1 MVMQMSQISKK
12 ISQIIFV
19 LTIVGLGVIV
29 LSCASD
35 NYQPAQLANAD
46 IQALED
52 LWMTSSSYIGRYK
65 IVQEFERRKSVD
77 GLLYCLNWVTYAPKR
92 KSAPGQYIPT
102 PWSSSNLQY
111 QPGQGWRQARLKTKL
126 NFSRKDAIQVVHA
139 LGRIK
144 NPKAI
149 PAFRQSVLIF
159 QDTEFKMAVLNALQK
174 FDSPEATSAIM
185 ESLEDPDPEIRF
197 QALDMVN
204 HIKSSKT
211 MEAVLPVLLDDDAN
225 IRWKAVHTLGKI
237 GDPRAAGRIGF
248 LLADP
253 DDAVR
258 GIAENVL
265 KKLGTSE
272 AKIADWKQKA
282 GQLSIDEVYRTKL
295 AYQKAEIEKEELVKK
310 LKSEKD
316 LKKQLEE
323 SLKNQETAFGKQK
336 NIVESLYEKERQLK
350 SKQVQLDITRQQSE
364 EYQNELQRLNLKVQS
379 LNAELKQAKT
389 LAATENV
396 KEELDKTLEAKS
408 KLEQE
413 TKNSRDKESMLRE
426 EIEGLNALAQKT
438 RLEAEA
444 AKKEVIALRNREKQL
459 TTQVDEL
466 KQRLDRSMAPVLVVS
481 KPEDGTKIESPNI
494 LLHFIA
500 VDDKGISKI
509 NVSLNDKPVKID
521 HTRGIKI
528 AKADRN
534 EIAKKIDITQKLNLE
549 YGQNILVISVTDT
562 DGISKEESIK
572 IIRVKERGD
581 IWAIVIGINQYLNT
595 RNLKYA
601 VNDARAFKDYLKDY
615 VGIPDER
622 IFYLADQDATK
633 SRIESLLG
641 TTIKRK
647 ASRDDTVIIFYA
659 GHGAVEPDPSNPDG
673 DGFEKYLLPHDAKLK
688 DLYST
693 AISMNDI
700 KTIFMRIRADRLIFI
715 ADTCYSGASGGRTMM
730 ATKTR
735 ANLSDKFYER
745 ISKGKGRVIIS
756 SCSANEISKEDDNLK
771 HGIFSY
777 YMLEGLKGRADQDG
791 DGIITVSELFSY
803 ISRKVPQASGQDQH
817 PVKKGETEGELVIGR
832 VK

>member
-1 MVMQMSQISKK
+1 MSQISKK
-12 ISQIIFV
+12 ISKTIWV
-19 LTIVGLGVIV
+19 LAVVVLGFIV

-52 LWMTSSSYIGRYK
+52 LWMTSSSYGGRYK

-77 GLLYCLNWVTYAPKR
+77 GLMYCLYWVSYAPKS

-111 QPGQGWRQARLKTKL
+111 QPGQGWRQARPKTKL
-126 NFSRKDAIQVVHA
+126 NFSRKDAVQVVHA
-139 LGRIK
+139 LGRVK

-149 PAFRQSVLIF
+149 PALRQSVLIF

-185 ESLEDPDPEIRF
+185 ESLKDPDPKIRF
-197 QALDMVN
+197 QALDMVS

-211 MEAVLPVLLDDDAN
+211 MQAVLPLILDDDAG
-225 IRWKAVHTLGKI
+225 IRWKAVHTLGQI
-237 GDPRAAGRIGF
+237 DDPRAAGRIGF
-248 LLADP
+248 LLGDP
-253 DDAVR
+253 DNDVR
-258 GIAENVL
+258 SISKNVL
-265 KKLGTSE
+265 KELGVSE
-272 AKIADWKQKA
+272 EKIADWEKKA
-282 GQLSIDEVYRTKL
+282 EQLSIDEVYRTKQ
-295 AYQKAEIEKEELVKK
+295 AYEKAEIEKKELAKQ

-316 LKKQLEE
+316 LKKQLEWA
-323 SLKNQETAFGKQK
+323 LHTKETASGKQK
-336 NIVESLYEKERQLK
+336 ILIESLYEKERQLK

-379 LNAELKQAKT
+379 LNTELDQANT
-389 LAATENV
+389 QAATENV
-396 KEELDKTLEAKS
+396 QEELDKTLEAKS

-413 TKNSRDKESMLRE
+413 TKTSQEKESSLRE
-426 EIEGLNALAQKT
+426 EITGLNALAKKT

-444 AKKEVIALRNREKQL
+444 AKKEVVTLRNREKQL
-459 TTQVDEL
+459 ITQVDEL

-481 KPEDGTKIESPNI
+481 KPVNGAKIESPNT

-500 VDDKGISKI
+500 VDDKGIRQI
-509 NVSLNDKPVKID
+509 NVSLNGNPVKLD
-521 HTRGIKI
+521 HKRGIKI
-528 AKADRN
+528 AAGGD
-534 EIAKKIDITQKLNLE
+534 ESYSKKIDIVEKLQLQI
-549 YGQNILVISVTDT
+549 GQNIIKISVTDT
-562 DGISKEESIK
+562 DGISQEELIH
-572 IIRVKERGD
+572 ITRVKARGD
-581 IWAIVIGINQYLNT
+581 IWAIVIGINEYQNT

-622 IFYLADQDATK
+622 IFYLTDQDATK

-659 GHGAVEPDPSNPDG
+659 GHGAVEPDPSNLDG
-673 DGFEKYLLPHDAKLK
+673 DGFEKYLLPHDADLE

-715 ADTCYSGASGGRTMM
+715 ADTCYSGASGGRTMV
-730 ATKTR
+730 ASKTR
-735 ANLSDKFYER
+735 AYLSDKFYER

-756 SCSANEISKEDDNLK
+756 SCSANEISKEDDKLQP
-771 HGIFSY
+771 GVFSY